1 MSGQAQQEERER
13 EAARAKLVG
22 RQAVAMAVGDA
33 DMLRKEGNVSEAVQT
48 LFSALAHNPSAIA
61 LHTSL
66 GRLLLERAEGAVAG
80 AGALD
85 DALRVMVRPVGPLP
99 PPAPGVPPADAAR
112 ALLHLKTARDLH
124 VQRSSASNVS
134 NVGRGAGAE
143 EGRGGGASL
152 REAAVREESDAA
164 WRETTTWQQRL
175 LMMSQGPPDALPQVR
190 VQRLGCSVGGTLHVM
205 SCASVV
211 YTCIYIHIDTYRYIY
226 GYIETITH

>member
-1 MSGQAQQEERER
+1 MCVSGQAQQEEREQ

-22 RQAVAMAVGDA
+22 RQAVAVAVGDA
-33 DMLRKEGNVSEAVQT
+33 DMLKREGNVSEAVQV
-48 LFSALAHNPSAIA
+48 LVSALAYNPSAVA

-66 GRLLLERAEGAVAG
+66 GRLLLERAEGAAAG

-85 DALRVMVRPVGPLP
+85 DALQVIVRPVGPLP

-124 VQRSSASNVS
+124 VHRSNASNVS

-152 REAAVREESDAA
+152 REAAAREESDAA

-175 LMMSQGPPDALPQVR
+175 LMMPQGPPDALPQVR
-190 VQRLGCSVGGTLHVM
+190 VSAVGLLCRRLLM
-205 SCASVV
+205 SQ
-211 YTCIYIHIDTYRYIY
+211 
-226 GYIETITH
+226 G

>member
-48 LFSALAHNPSAIA
+48 LVSALAHNPSAVA

-85 DALRVMVRPVGPLP
+85 DALHVMVRPVGPLP
-99 PPAPGVPPADAAR
+99 PQAPGVPPADAAR

-134 NVGRGAGAE
+134 NVGSGARAE
-143 EGRGGGASL
+143 EGRGGGASTRAYTDPTHGGL
-152 REAAVREESDAA
+152 RHEPILSEREESDAA

-175 LMMSQGPPDALPQVR
+175 LMMPHGPPDALPQVR
-190 VQRLGCSVGGTLHVM
+190 GQRLGCSVGG
-205 SCASVV
+205 C
-211 YTCIYIHIDTYRYIY
+211 
-226 GYIETITH
+226 